1 MHYFRGAEQQS
12 IDVAKSPRFDISSFG
27 KRLRCMNP
35 QNLVGRLL
43 GGPPRLDDDD
53 RGKLLVLPTR
63 NFAARL
69 LCFSSHYL
77 TFLEILSL
85 KFE

>member
-35 QNLVGRLL
+35 QTWFGRLL
-43 GGPPRLDDDD
+43 GPLDSMMMIVANFWCCQLETLQPDYSAFPPI
-53 RGKLLVLPTR
+53 T
-63 NFAARL
+63 
-69 LCFSSHYL
+69 
-77 TFLEILSL
+77 
-85 KFE
+85 